1 MLQFHQFLN
10 SFTRQTGFQMS
21 QIILERTGD
30 SHWYL
35 KGTNAG
41 ESPEI
46 AAAMVKWSVELNDD
60 VDADD

>member
-1 MLQFHQFLN
+1 
-10 SFTRQTGFQMS
+10 MS

-35 KGTNAG
+35 KGTDAR

-46 AAAMVKWSVELNDD
+46 AAATVKWSAELNDD

>member
-1 MLQFHQFLN
+1 M
-10 SFTRQTGFQMS
+10 T

-30 SHWYL
+30 SRWYL
-35 KGTNAG
+35 KGTDVG

-46 AAAMVKWSVELNDD
+46 AAAMVKWSAELEDD

>member
-1 MLQFHQFLN
+1 
-10 SFTRQTGFQMS
+10 MS

-30 SHWYL
+30 SRWYL
-35 KGTNAG
+35 KGTDAG

-46 AAAMVKWSVELNDD
+46 AAVMVKWSAELNDD